1 MTTGAIGHRSLQR
14 FVSART
20 ERWRQPLFRS
30 GHLLVASSVLTGV
43 VGIVY
48 WLVAA
53 RFYPPET
60 VGRNAAAI
68 SAMMFL
74 AGCAQLNLMSALL
87 RFLPTSGTAAKAMIV
102 RSYLLGGG
110 LSVLAGV
117 VFVLGVPVW
126 TPELAGLIR
135 TGPSAVLFT
144 IATGC
149 AAIFVMQDNVLVA
162 LGRATAV
169 VVENLV
175 FAVLKLALVAAL
187 AVVAGSNGIWLS
199 WTVGLMVAVAGTTV
213 YLARRAI
220 PRFDHGPRREVVSRA
235 DLARFIGPDY
245 LGSLCWVASTTLV
258 PVLVLGLTGPAESA
272 AFALPWSICL
282 AAFHVP
288 AAFGQSLVAAG
299 AQDPVRLPA
308 QYRQLRQHTVT
319 LLTPAVLLLVVGAP
333 WLLTTFG
340 DWYASRGTTTLRLL
354 ILSVVPNAIV
364 SLAISRARAER
375 RTGEVAWYLI
385 ATGAI
390 VVGITVVAVPRIGI
404 AGAGAGWLVAETLL
418 AGVVLV
424 RELRVVRSRP
434 RKAQAAAAVARLRDG
449 GVIERVLPSVSDS
462 AVVMLEG
469 AVLHSSCSNAGAAAL
484 NREYDVLTQLS
495 ADDRLGY
502 WRHLLPSVLEA
513 GDGYLLTT
521 RISGHAGRQVSVAE
535 SVAALA
541 AIRDLHDRTSR
552 LDTLDECR
560 LGDLVDTPAAVVRG
574 ALGTEW
580 QRRRVALL
588 ASDLHATLKGRTVDL
603 GWTHGDFHPGNV
615 LYDVGRVSGIVDWD
629 QAADSLVAL
638 DNVLWLLTAT
648 SDRREL
654 GRRVVDRL
662 RRERCWTEQECAVLR
677 SPDDETGRAL
687 LLLTWLRHIA
697 GNLTKSE
704 RYAASPIWLRRN
716 VVPVLR
722 EVSR

>member
-1 MTTGAIGHRSLQR
+1 MTTGAIGSRSVQR
-14 FVSART
+14 FVSAHT

-87 RFLPTSGTAAKAMIV
+87 RFLPNSGAAAKTMIV

-110 LSVLAGV
+110 LSVVAGA

-126 TPELAGLIR
+126 APELAGLVR
-135 TGPSAVLFT
+135 AGASAVLFT

-169 VVENLV
+169 PAENLV
-175 FAVLKLALVAAL
+175 FAVVKLSLVATL

-199 WTVGLMVAVAGTTV
+199 WVIGLMVAVVGTTV
-213 YLARRAI
+213 YLGRRAV
-220 PRFDHGPRREVVSRA
+220 PRFSQGPRREVVSLS
-235 DLARFIGPDY
+235 DLVRFIGPDY
-245 LGSLCWVASTTLV
+245 VGSLCWVASTTLV

-299 AQDPVRLPA
+299 AQDPDRLPT
-308 QYRQLRQHTVT
+308 QYRELRRHMLN
-319 LLTPAVLLLVVGAP
+319 LLTPAVLLLVAGAP

-385 ATGAI
+385 ATGAT

-404 AGAGAGWLVAETLL
+404 AGAGAGWLAAETLL
-418 AGVVLV
+418 AGVVLL
-424 RELRVVRSRP
+424 RELRVVRTTP
-434 RKAQAAAAVARLRDG
+434 RKAAATAAVARLRHG

-462 AVVMLEG
+462 AVVMLEDG
-469 AVLHSSCSNAGAAAL
+469 VLHSSRTSAGAAAL
-484 NREYDVLTQLS
+484 NREHDVLTQLS
-495 ADDRLGY
+495 ADSRLGY
-502 WRHLLPSVLEA
+502 WTRLLPSVLEA

-521 RISGHAGRQVSVAE
+521 RLSGHPGQQVSVVE

-541 AIRDLHDRTSR
+541 AIRGLHDRTSR
-552 LDTLDECR
+552 VDTLDDCR
-560 LGDLVDTPAAVVRG
+560 LGALVDTPAAVVRG
-574 ALGTEW
+574 SVSTER
-580 QRRRVALL
+580 QRRRVDLL
-588 ASDLHATLKGRTVDL
+588 SSGLHATLAGRAFDL

-662 RRERCWTEQECAVLR
+662 QREHCWTEQERALLG
-677 SPDDETGRAL
+677 SPDEQTGRAL

>member
-1 MTTGAIGHRSLQR
+1 M
-14 FVSART
+14 
-20 ERWRQPLFRS
+20 
-30 GHLLVASSVLTGV
+30 LTGV

-87 RFLPTSGTAAKAMIV
+87 RFLPTSGPAAKTMIV
-102 RSYLLGGG
+102 RSYLVGGG
-110 LSVLAGV
+110 LSVVAGT

-126 TPELAGLIR
+126 APELAGLVR
-135 TGPSAVLFT
+135 SGASAVLFA

-169 VVENLV
+169 PVENLV
-175 FAVLKLALVAAL
+175 FAVLKLSLVAIL

-199 WTVGLMVAVAGTTV
+199 WVVGLMVAVAGTTV
-213 YLARRAI
+213 YLGRRAI
-220 PRFDHGPRREVVSRA
+220 PRFAHGPRREVVSVA
-235 DLARFIGPDY
+235 DLMRFIGPDY
-245 LGSLCWVASTTLV
+245 VGSLCWVASTTLV

-288 AAFGQSLVAAG
+288 AAFGQALVAAG
-299 AQDPVRLPA
+299 AKDPDRLPP
-308 QYRQLRQHTVT
+308 QYRQLRRHMLN
-319 LLTPAVLLLVVGAP
+319 LLTPAVLLLVTGAP
-333 WLLTTFG
+333 WLLATFG
-340 DWYASRGTTTLRLL
+340 DWYASHGTTTLRLL
-354 ILSVVPNAIV
+354 ILSVIPNAVV

-404 AGAGAGWLVAETLL
+404 AGAGVGWLVAETLL
-418 AGVVLV
+418 AGVVLA
-424 RELRVVRSRP
+424 RELRFVRTTP
-434 RKAQAAAAVARLRDG
+434 RKAVAAAAVARSRRG
-449 GVIERVLPSVSDS
+449 GVIERVLPSASDS
-462 AVVMLEG
+462 AVVMLDD
-469 AVLHSSCSNAGAAAL
+469 AVLRASDTRVGAAAL
-484 NREYDVLTQLS
+484 NREHSVLSQLTV
-495 ADDRLGY
+495 DDRLGQ
-502 WRHLLPSVLEA
+502 WRRLLPSVIEG
-513 GDGYLLTT
+513 GDGYLVTAKLP
-521 RISGHAGRQVSVAE
+521 GLPGRHVSVAE
-535 SVAALA
+535 SVGALD
-541 AIRDLHDRTSR
+541 AIRCLHDRTSR
-552 LDTLDECR
+552 RVTLDAVHLDE
-560 LGDLVDTPAAVVRG
+560 LVDVPAAVLRG
-574 ALGTEW
+574 AVGTEW
-580 QRRRVALL
+580 LRRAVDSVAADLDSTLL
-588 ASDLHATLKGRTVDL
+588 GQTVQM

-615 LYDVGRVSGIVDWD
+615 LYDAGLVSGIVDWD
-629 QAADSLVAL
+629 QATDSIVAL

-648 SDRREL
+648 TDRREL

-662 RRERCWTEQECAVLR
+662 RREHCWTDQERALLG
-677 SPDDETGRAL
+677 SPNEATGRAL
-687 LLLTWLRHIA
+687 LLLGWLRHVT
-697 GNLTKSE
+697 GNLTKSG